1 VARWWP
7 RRKKFSAA
15 RGVESEQL
23 FKLKDD
29 PPIPRNVSAIAIP
42 GSAVY
47 VLRRLKIDTT
57 ANFIRPFGERSMRNA
72 NLWIVALAVG
82 LVLPPGAV
90 GAQTK
95 DEKTAAKPDP
105 AKPESFKAE
114 ERRSKGS
121 VRVDGKAIAYEA
133 VAGTM
138 VVHPKGWDDVPQNT
152 DPNDK
157 SLPAEASMFYVAY
170 FKSADGATDDN
181 RGDVR
186 KGGSKKPDVK
196 KSEENHG
203 DDHSSDQRKSG
214 GNDTLRPVTFL
225 YNGGPGSSTVWLH
238 MGAFGPR
245 RVVTADSTHTP
256 AAPYPV
262 VNNDYSLLDVSDLVF
277 VDAPGTGFSRVSGKD
292 KEKAFYGVDADA
304 QAFADFI
311 VQFLAKYG
319 RWNSPKYMFGESYGT
334 TRSAVLANVLET
346 ERALDFN
353 GVILLSQI
361 LNFDF
366 SADGP
371 QFNPGVDLPYQLVL
385 PTYAASAWYHHKLP
399 EGHAD
404 LAPLLEEVEHFAMNE
419 YAQAL
424 GEGAAL
430 TSEKRHAIAAK
441 LHGYTG
447 LPAEY
452 IEKSDLR
459 INAGQF
465 EKMLQ
470 DESGTTTGR
479 LDTRFSGP
487 TFDPLS
493 KEAEYDPQSAA
504 ISSAYVSAFNDYVRK
519 ELNYGDGKEFK
530 PEIDVWRSWNF
541 LHQSPGAPLAL
552 PIAANV
558 MPDLAIALKYNPD
571 LKVLLNAGYFDLATP
586 FYEGIYEM
594 QHLPIPAKLQGNIE
608 FKFYESGH
616 MVYAHEAALR
626 ALHDNVAAFI
636 TKTENSKTK

>member
-1 VARWWP
+1 MAGVRSATFEMEEYGPIIQVTENWLM
-7 RRKKFSAA
+7 RKLS
-15 RGVESEQL
+15 
-23 FKLKDD
+23 
-29 PPIPRNVSAIAIP
+29 
-42 GSAVY
+42 
-47 VLRRLKIDTT
+47 
-57 ANFIRPFGERSMRNA
+57 
-72 NLWIVALAVG
+72 LWNVALAMV
-82 LVLPPGAV
+82 VLGVVVNGSVLAV
-90 GAQTK
+90 VHAQAK
-95 DEKTAAKPDP
+95 DEKPVSKPDAAKP
-105 AKPESFKAE
+105 EEFKAE
-114 ERRSKGS
+114 QQASKGS
-121 VRVDGKAIAYEA
+121 VTVGGKLVNYEA
-133 VAGTM
+133 MAGTL
-138 VVHPKGWDDVPQNT
+138 VVHAKGWDDVPQNA

-157 SLPAEASMFYVAY
+157 SLPPEASMFYVAY
-170 FKSADGATDDN
+170 FKNDARTREDN
-181 RGDVR
+181 
-186 KGGSKKPDVK
+186 
-196 KSEENHG
+196 KS
-203 DDHSSDQRKSG
+203 DAKKSG
-214 GNDTLRPVTFL
+214 GIKNDDKKSDEKKNDDARTDDRDTSRPVTFI

-245 RVVTADSTHTP
+245 RVVTSDSSHTP

-262 VNNDYSLLDVSDLVF
+262 VNNDFSLLDVSDLVF
-277 VDAPGTGFSRVSGKD
+277 VDAPGTGFSRISGKD
-292 KEKAFYGVDADA
+292 REKAFYGIDADA

-319 RWNSPKYMFGESYGT
+319 RWNSPKYLFGESYGT
-334 TRSAVLANVLET
+334 TRSAVLSNLLET
-346 ERALDFN
+346 ERDVDFN

-366 SADGP
+366 SADDP

-399 EGHAD
+399 GQPAD
-404 LAPLLEEVEHFAMNE
+404 LTALLTEVEHFAMTE

-424 GEGAAL
+424 AEGAAL
-430 TSEKRHAIAAK
+430 APEQRKAIAAK
-441 LHGYTG
+441 LHSYTG

-459 INAGQF
+459 VNAGQF

-470 DESGTTTGR
+470 DEKDTTTGR

-519 ELNYGDGKEFK
+519 ELKYGEGKVFK
-530 PEIDVWRSWNF
+530 PEVDVWRSWNG
-541 LHQSPGAPLAL
+541 LHQTPGAPVAL

-558 MPDLAIALKYNPD
+558 MPDLAIAMKYNPN

-594 QHLPIPAKLQGNIE
+594 QHLPIPAKLQSNIE

-616 MVYAHEAALR
+616 MVYAHEAALK
-626 ALHDNVAAFI
+626 ALHDNVAEFI
-636 TKTENSKTK
+636 VKTENSNSK

>member
-1 VARWWP
+1 MNNAL
-7 RRKKFSAA
+7 RKPKREFCLS
-15 RGVESEQL
+15 
-23 FKLKDD
+23 
-29 PPIPRNVSAIAIP
+29 IA
-42 GSAVY
+42 
-47 VLRRLKIDTT
+47 LTL
-57 ANFIRPFGERSMRNA
+57 
-72 NLWIVALAVG
+72 VALA
-82 LVLPPGAV
+82 LPLTAIP
-90 GAQTK
+90 AQTK
-95 DEKTAAKPDP
+95 DDKAAAKPDA
-105 AKPESFKAE
+105 AKPEQFKAE
-114 ERRSKGS
+114 EQRSKGS
-121 VRVDGKAIAYEA
+121 VTVGGKQVAYDA
-133 VAGTM
+133 VAGTL
-138 VVHPKGWDDVPQNT
+138 VVHPKGWDDVPQNA
-152 DPNDK
+152 DPNEK
-157 SLPAEASMFYVAY
+157 SQPAEASMFYVAY
-170 FKSADGATDDN
+170 FKSTDSVSDDN
-181 RGDVR
+181 
-186 KGGSKKPDVK
+186 KSDVK
-196 KSEENHG
+196 KV
-203 DDHSSDQRKSG
+203 DKKSG
-214 GNDTLRPVTFL
+214 AKKDEKSDDKKTDQKRLEGTDAQRPITFL
-225 YNGGPGSSTVWLH
+225 YNGGPGSASVWLH

-277 VDAPGTGFSRVSGKD
+277 VDAPGTGFSRISGKD

-334 TRSAVLANVLET
+334 TRSAVLSNILET
-346 ERALDFN
+346 ERDVDFN

-399 EGHAD
+399 EAHAD
-404 LAPLLEEVEHFAMNE
+404 LPALLAEVEHFTMNE

-424 GEGAAL
+424 GAGAAL
-430 TSEKRHAIAAK
+430 APEQRHAIAAK
-441 LHGYTG
+441 LHAYTG
-447 LPAEY
+447 LPVEY

-459 INAGQF
+459 INGGQF
-465 EKMLQ
+465 EKMLL
-470 DESGTTTGR
+470 DESDSTTGR

-493 KEAEYDPQSAA
+493 KEADYDPQSAA

-519 ELNYGDGKEFK
+519 ELKYGEGKEFK
-530 PEIDVWRSWNF
+530 PEIDVWKSWNA
-541 LHQSPGAPLAL
+541 LHQAPGAPEAL
-552 PIAANV
+552 PMAANV
-558 MPDLAIALKYNPD
+558 MPDLAIAMKYNPD

-616 MVYAHEAALR
+616 MVYAREAALK

-636 TKTENSKTK
+636 VKTENSRTK